1 MTKRLRIIGGVAAGP
16 ASASRARRIDP
27 NLDIVIYEKG
37 PFISYGA
44 CNEPYYIAGWIDDYN
59 KLIART
65 PDEFRKK
72 MNIDVKTMHEV
83 IKIDPS
89 AKTLTVLNRKDGSTF
104 TDSYD
109 KLIIATGTVPIEI
122 PVPGTDLPGV
132 FRMKEITDAIAMKDY
147 IKKNNPSRAVTVGA
161 GFIALE
167 MAEAFNEIGI
177 KNTILHKGKMPV
189 ARLDEDMAQL
199 LIDEMKNKKIDFMPE
214 VDFLGIEQSGKN
226 LIVKT
231 SKGDLPAD
239 IVLIAVG
246 VKPNITLAME
256 AGITTGK
263 TGAIH
268 VNKKQETNVPDIY
281 AAGDCCEVINRIGG
295 HYVNTPLGDVSNRQ
309 GWVAG
314 ENAAGGDIT
323 YPGVLGSAHF
333 KFCGLEIGFTGLSA
347 EEADRFNINIFSYS
361 TKAPSKVESFPGSSP
376 ITIKLLLEYGS
387 NRLLGA
393 QMIGSNG
400 VAHRINILAA
410 ALYNNMTV
418 DEIADID
425 FAYAP
430 PFSPVI
436 DPILRAARGAV
447 KGS

>member
-1 MTKRLRIIGGVAAGP
+1 MTGRLRIIGGVAAGP

-27 NLDIVIYEKG
+27 DFDIVIYEKG

-59 KLIART
+59 KFIART
-65 PDEFRKK
+65 PEEFRKK
-72 MNIDVKTMHEV
+72 MNINVKTSHKV
-83 IKIDPS
+83 IKINPGN
-89 AKTLTVLNRKDGSTF
+89 KTLAILDKESGSTF
-104 TDSYD
+104 IDNYD
-109 KLIIATGTVPIEI
+109 KLIIATGTTTIEI

-132 FRMKEITDAIAMKDY
+132 FRMKELTDAIALKEY

-189 ARLDEDMAQL
+189 ARLDEDMSRL
-199 LIDEMKNKKIDFMPE
+199 VMDEIKNKKIDFMPE
-214 VDFLGIEQSGKN
+214 VDFLGIEQSGKS

-231 SKGDLPAD
+231 SKGELPAD
-239 IVLIAVG
+239 IALIAVG
-246 VKPNITLAME
+246 VKPDVSLARD
-256 AGITTGK
+256 AGITIGK

-268 VNKKQETNVPDIY
+268 VNEKQETNITDIY
-281 AAGDCCEVINRIGG
+281 AAGDCCEVINRVGG
-295 HYVNTPLGDVSNRQ
+295 HYVNTPLGDVSNKQ
-309 GWVAG
+309 GWAAG
-314 ENAAGGDIT
+314 ENAAGGNIT

-347 EEADRFNINIFSYS
+347 HEAEMLNFKTISYA

-376 ITIKLLLEYGS
+376 ITIKLLIEKGTS
-387 NRLLGA
+387 RLLGA
-393 QMIGSNG
+393 QMIGGNG

-418 DEIADID
+418 DQIADID

-436 DPILRAARGAV
+436 DPILRAARGVV
-447 KGS
+447 KSL

>member
-1 MTKRLRIIGGVAAGP
+1 MKKRLRIIGGVAAGP
-16 ASASRARRIDP
+16 ASASRARRIDSD
-27 NLDIVIYEKG
+27 LDIVIYEKG
-37 PFISYGA
+37 PYISYGA
-44 CNEPYYIAGWIDDYN
+44 CSEPYYIAGYIDDYN
-59 KLIART
+59 KFIART
-65 PDEFRKK
+65 PDVFKK
-72 MNIDVKTMHEV
+72 NTNIDVKILHEV
-83 IKIDPS
+83 IKIDS
-89 AKTLTVLNRKDGSTF
+89 STKTITVLNKKDGNTF
-104 TDSYD
+104 TDNYD
-109 KLIIATGTVPIEI
+109 KLIITTGTNPIEI
-122 PVPGTDLPGV
+122 PVPGTNLPGV
-132 FRMKEITDAIAMKDY
+132 FRMKELTDAISMKEY
-147 IKKNNPSRAVTVGA
+147 ISKNKPARAVTVGA

-199 LIDEMKNKKIDFMPE
+199 LIEEMKNKKIDFMPE
-214 VDFLGIEQSGKN
+214 VDFLGVEQSGEN
-226 LIVKT
+226 LVVKT
-231 SKGDLPAD
+231 SKGDLAAD

-246 VKPNITLAME
+246 VKPNVSLAKD
-256 AGITTGK
+256 AGITIGK

-268 VNKKQETNVPDIY
+268 VNEKQETDIPDIY

-295 HYVNTPLGDVSNRQ
+295 HYVNTPLGDLSNKQ

-314 ENAAGGDIT
+314 ENAAGGNIT

-333 KFCGLEIGFTGLSA
+333 KFCGLEIAFTGISA
-347 EEADRFNINIFSYS
+347 FEAKNLNLKTISYS

-376 ITIKLLLEYGS
+376 ITIKYLIEDGTS
-387 NRLLGA
+387 RLLGA
-393 QMIGSNG
+393 QMVGANG
-400 VAHRINILAA
+400 VAHRINTLAA
-410 ALYNNMTV
+410 ALYNKMTV

-447 KGS
+447 KET

>member
-1 MTKRLRIIGGVAAGP
+1 MKKRLRIIGGVAAGP

-27 NLDIVIYEKG
+27 DLDIVIYEKG
-37 PFISYGA
+37 PYISYGA
-44 CNEPYYIAGWIDDYN
+44 CNEPYYIAGYIDNYN
-59 KLIART
+59 KFIART
-65 PDEFRKK
+65 PDEFKKK
-72 MNIDVKTMHEV
+72 MNIEVKTLHEV

-89 AKTLTVLNRKDGSTF
+89 VKTLTVLNKKDDSIF
-104 TDSYD
+104 TDIYD
-109 KLIIATGTVPIEI
+109 KLIIATGTNPIEI
-122 PVPGTDLPGV
+122 PVHGTNLPGV
-132 FRMKEITDAIAMKDY
+132 FRMKEITDAISMKEF
-147 IKKNNPSRAVTVGA
+147 IVKNNPSRAVTVGA

-177 KNTILHKGKMPV
+177 RNTILHKGKMPV
-189 ARLDEDMAQL
+189 ARLDEDMAQM
-199 LIDEMKNKKIDFMPE
+199 LIDEMKNKKIYFMPE
-214 VDFLGIEQSGKN
+214 ADFTGIEQAGKSLVVN
-226 LIVKT
+226 T

-246 VKPNITLAME
+246 VRPNVTLAKD
-256 AGITTGK
+256 AGIIIGK

-268 VNKKQETNVPDIY
+268 VNEKQETNIPDIY
-281 AAGDCCEVINRIGG
+281 AAGDCCEVINRVGG
-295 HYVNTPLGDVSNRQ
+295 HYVNTPLGDLSNKQ

-314 ENAAGGDIT
+314 ENAAGGNIT

-333 KFCGLEIGFTGLSA
+333 KFCGLEVAFTGISA
-347 EEADRFNINIFSYS
+347 FEAEKLNIKTVSYT
-361 TKAPSKVESFPGSSP
+361 TKAPSKAESFPGAAP
-376 ITIKLLLEYGS
+376 ITIKLLIEEGS

-393 QMIGSNG
+393 QMTGANG
-400 VAHRINILAA
+400 AAQRINILAA

-418 DEIADID
+418 DQIADID

-447 KGS
+447 KGL

>member
-27 NLDIVIYEKG
+27 DLDIVIYEKG

-72 MNIDVKTMHEV
+72 LNIDVKTLHEV

-89 AKTLTVLNRKDGSTF
+89 AKTLTVLSRKDGSTF
-104 TDSYD
+104 TDNYD
-109 KLIIATGTVPIEI
+109 KLIIATGTTPIEI

-132 FRMKEITDAIAMKDY
+132 FRMKEITDAISMKEF
-147 IKKNNPSRAVTVGA
+147 IKKNSPSRAVTVGA
-161 GFIALE
+161 GFIAFE

-189 ARLDEDMAQL
+189 ARLDEDMAGL
-199 LIDEMKNKKIDFMPE
+199 LIEEMKNKKMDFMPE

-231 SKGDLPAD
+231 TKGDLQSD
-239 IVLIAVG
+239 LVLIAVG
-246 VKPNITLAME
+246 VKPCVNLAKD
-256 AGITTGK
+256 AGIEIGK

-268 VNKKQETNVPDIY
+268 VNDKQETNINDIY
-281 AAGDCCEVINRIGG
+281 AAGDCCEVINRVGG
-295 HYVNTPLGDVSNRQ
+295 HYVNTPLGDVSNKQ

-314 ENAAGGDIT
+314 ENAAGGNIT

-333 KFCGLEIGFTGLSA
+333 KFCGLEIGFTGLS
-347 EEADRFNINIFSYS
+347 EFEAVKLNLKTMSYS
-361 TKAPSKVESFPGSSP
+361 TKAPSKAEAFPGASP
-376 ITIKLLLEYGS
+376 ITIKLLIEEMT

-436 DPILRAARGAV
+436 DPVLRAARGAV

>member
-1 MTKRLRIIGGVAAGP
+1 MKKHLRIIGGVAAGP

-27 NLDIVIYEKG
+27 DLDIVIYEKG
-37 PFISYGA
+37 PIISYGA

-59 KLIART
+59 KFIART
-65 PDEFRKK
+65 PEEFKKK
-72 MNIDVKTMHEV
+72 MNIDVKTSHEV
-83 IKIDPS
+83 LKIDPS
-89 AKTLTVLNRKDGSTF
+89 AKTLAVLDKKTGNTF
-104 TDSYD
+104 TDNYD
-109 KLIIATGTVPIEI
+109 KLIIATGTNTIEI

-132 FRMKEITDAIAMKDY
+132 FRIKEITDAISMKEY
-147 IKKNNPSRAVTVGA
+147 IKKNNPARAVTVGA

-167 MAEAFNEIGI
+167 MAEAFHEIGI

-214 VDFLGIEQSGKN
+214 VDFSGIEQSGKS
-226 LIVKT
+226 LLVKT

-246 VKPNITLAME
+246 VKPNVALAKD
-256 AGITTGK
+256 AGIIIGK

-268 VNKKQETNVPDIY
+268 VTEKQETNIPDIY
-281 AAGDCCEVINRIGG
+281 AAGDCCEVINRVGG
-295 HYVNTPLGDVSNRQ
+295 HYVNTPLGDLSNKQ

-314 ENAAGGDIT
+314 ENAAGGNIT

-333 KFCGLEIGFTGLSA
+333 KFCGLEVAFTGISA
-347 EEADRFNINIFSYS
+347 FEGEKLGIRAVSYS
-361 TKAPSKVESFPGSSP
+361 TKAPSKAEAFPGSAP
-376 ITIKLLLEYGS
+376 ITIKFLLDEGTG
-387 NRLLGA
+387 RLLGA
-393 QMIGSNG
+393 QMIGANG
-400 VAHRINILAA
+400 AAQRINTLATA
-410 ALYNNMTV
+410 IYNNMTAN
-418 DEIADID
+418 EIADID

-447 KGS
+447 KGL